1 MSKYHC
7 KCGGLILPNFDSFQ
21 VGDEIN
27 FMIETRKPLGG
38 GRVSVNQ
45 KAFTGEIKEIEG
57 DDFKVKSGKSTY
69 SLQRY
74 EFTSKDAPGPIE
86 YFRIGQCRCE
96 LDKEQNP

>member
-7 KCGGLILPNFDSFQ
+7 KCGGLILPDFDSFQ

-27 FMIETRKPLGG
+27 FMIETRKPLAD

-69 SLQRY
+69 SLHRY
-74 EFTSKDAPGPIE
+74 EFTPKDAP
-86 YFRIGQCRCE
+86 
-96 LDKEQNP
+96 